1 MQAASPPDRAPTD
14 PGVGALFTS
23 FLMLGLTGF
32 GGVLPMARH
41 MVVEKRRWLSAAEFS
56 DILGLCQFLPGGNVI
71 NVAVA
76 IGMKFRGYAGA
87 AAALVGLIAA
97 PTAIAIALGSVYAQ
111 FADHPTVQHAFA
123 GLASAAAGL
132 IVATAAKIAAPLRER
147 PVGIAVAAVCFV
159 AVAILRLP
167 LLQTLLVMAPASI
180 ALAWRTRR

>member
-1 MQAASPPDRAPTD
+1 MTAASPSESAPEA
-14 PGVGALFTS
+14 PGIGALFTS

-41 MVVEKRRWLSAAEFS
+41 MVVEKRRWLTGAEFS

-76 IGMKFRGYAGA
+76 IGMRFRGYPGA

-97 PTAIAIALGSVYAQ
+97 PTAIAIVLGSVYAR

-123 GLASAAAGL
+123 GLTSAAAGL

-147 PVGIAVAAVCFV
+147 PVGVGVATVTFLAVAVF
-159 AVAILRLP
+159 RLP
-167 LLQTLLVMAPASI
+167 LLPTLLAMVPASI